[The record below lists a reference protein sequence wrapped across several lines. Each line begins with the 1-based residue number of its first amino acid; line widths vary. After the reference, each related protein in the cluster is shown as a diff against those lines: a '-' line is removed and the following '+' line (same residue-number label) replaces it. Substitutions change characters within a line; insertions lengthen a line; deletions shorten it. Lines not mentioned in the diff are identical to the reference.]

1 MTARGERRAAGR
13 RTRQLSAALL
23 LAACCSLLAC
33 TGELPSA
40 HLSKDPISLRG
51 WIADVEQRQDNNT
64 FRTVET
70 ESARRAQLFQ
80 GTNIWV
86 ENAPYVSG
94 GVAETGAFLLLD
106 VPPGNIT
113 VDFTPPGGQNVR
125 LVMQNIP
132 GNADVL
138 IPALLLKPNGTVAL
152 LDPKAVKVRLAANI
166 DKPRPTSLTAIIAGV
181 SVPVIEVPI
190 AEMVDRRDYPNAPA
204 TTAPVATVK

>member
-1 MTARGERRAAGR
+1 MR
-13 RTRQLSAALL
+13 LALL
-23 LAACCSLLAC
+23 LAACCSLLTTC
-33 TGELPSA
+33 GGEIPSA
-40 HLSKDPISLRG
+40 HLSKSPISVRG
-51 WIADVEQRQDNNT
+51 WIADVEQPQDGA

-70 ESARRAQLFQ
+70 ESARRIQLFQ

-113 VDFTPPGGQNVR
+113 VDFTPPGGQNAR

-138 IPALLLKPNGTVAL
+138 IPAVLLKPNGSVAL

-166 DKPRPTSLTAIIAGV
+166 DKPRPTNMLATVAGV
-181 SVPVIEVPI
+181 NVPVIEVPI

>member
-1 MTARGERRAAGR
+1 V
-13 RTRQLSAALL
+13 LV

-40 HLSKDPISLRG
+40 HLSKEPVSLRG
-51 WIADVEQRQDNNT
+51 WIADVEQPQDNT

-94 GVAETGAFLLLD
+94 GLAETGAFLLLD
-106 VPPGNIT
+106 VPPGNIS
-113 VDFTPPGGQNVR
+113 VDFTPPGGQTVR

-132 GNADVL
+132 GNADVM

-152 LDPKAVKVRLAANI
+152 LDPTGVKVRVAAKI
-166 DKPRPTSLTAIIAGV
+166 DKAQPTKLTAIIAGV
-181 SVPVIEVPI
+181 SVPVLEVPI
-190 AEMVDRRDYPNAPA
+190 ADMVDRRDYPSAPA
-204 TTAPVATVK
+204 STAPAATVK